1 MSKIFSLRE
10 QLSISEAARYLQ
22 EKLNQSVEAR
32 DVLDL
37 ILHHKLNLFLSVS
50 EYFYSFQISDDETW
64 TADKADQY
72 LSSSPNYPEA
82 TQTPPD
88 SYLFPAVGSNRLTI
102 LELFNGQETYGL
114 ALLNRPKPLFAI
126 NQTDNK
132 LLVIAH
138 RFPSGT
144 TISWFNV
151 PDYSSFI
158 VKRANLDE
166 LIDSISTTPQH
177 DPEQHNVDRLD
188 QSPEDQMSI
197 KKEEAL
203 LKTIGALA
211 KLAAHLGGNDVGTF
225 DKPNAQGLL
234 KKLETLADKGLLDG
248 LGKSTWINRIGKG
261 KEAFERS
268 KIK

>member
-1 MSKIFSLRE
+1 MSKIYSLRE
-10 QLSISEAARYLQ
+10 QLSISEAAKYLQ

-102 LELFNGQETYGL
+102 LELFNGQDTYGL

-166 LIDSISTTPQH
+166 LINSISTTLQH
-177 DPEQHNVDRLD
+177 DPEQHNIDRLD

-225 DKPNAQGLL
+225 EKPNAKALRE
-234 KKLETLADKGLLDG
+234 KLIELDG
-248 LGKSTWINRIGKG
+248 DSLPYGLGESSWIDRISKGRNTYDKSKN
-261 KEAFERS
+261 
-268 KIK
+268 